1 MSFNLTMRALLGIG
15 GVVTALLCLPVA
27 RASFET
33 QRADAAIT
41 ALREGRPVTPQAV
54 RAAVDA
60 HNRAVATEPSAGRLF
75 KRSEFLAAA
84 ALSAQLKTQEP
95 ERSEW
100 LRQARDDLLHG
111 LAMDPARPHEW
122 LSLASVSEAL
132 NGPSRDTVPYIL
144 MSIRT
149 GRTLASLWPARM
161 RLILTNW
168 GYFTDE
174 EKKDLNDY
182 VVMTWRLS
190 SERWWWGR
198 LVYDVFDEVIIRW
211 LLRDEPMSAQEE
223 LSKWIKQART

>member
-1 MSFNLTMRALLGIG
+1 MRALVGIG

-41 ALREGRPVTPQAV
+41 ALREGRPVAAQAV
-54 RAAVDA
+54 RAAIDA
-60 HNRAVATEPSAGRLF
+60 HNRAVAAEPSPGRMF
-75 KRSEFLAAA
+75 RRSEFLAAA
-84 ALSAQLKTQEP
+84 AFSPQLKTQEP
-95 ERSEW
+95 DRSDW
-100 LRQARDDLLHG
+100 LKQAKSDLLQG
-111 LAMDPARPHEW
+111 LAKDPVRPNEW
-122 LSLASVSEAL
+122 LSLASVTQGLDGA
-132 NGPSRDTVPYIL
+132 SREVVPYLL

-149 GRTLASLWPARM
+149 GRNLAHLWPARM

-174 EKKDLNDY
+174 EKKFLNDY

-198 LVYDVFDEVIIRW
+198 QVYDVFDEVIIRW

>member
-1 MSFNLTMRALLGIG
+1 MRALLGIG

-33 QRADAAIT
+33 QRADSVIA
-41 ALREGRPVTPQAV
+41 ALREARPVTPEAV
-54 RAAVDA
+54 RAAMDA
-60 HNRAVATEPSAGRLF
+60 HNRAVAAEPSPGRLF
-75 KRSEFLAAA
+75 RRSEFLAAA
-84 ALSAQLKTQEP
+84 ALSSQLKTQEP
-95 ERSEW
+95 DQSAW
-100 LRQARDDLLHG
+100 LKQAKADLLRG
-111 LAMDPARPHEW
+111 LAKDPVRPNEW
-122 LSLASVSEAL
+122 LSLASVTQAL
-132 NGPSRDTVPYIL
+132 DGASREVVPYLL

-149 GRTLASLWPARM
+149 GRTLSHLWPARM
-161 RLILTNW
+161 RLILSNW
-168 GYFTDE
+168 GYFSDE
-174 EKKDLNDY
+174 EKKFLNDY

>member
-1 MSFNLTMRALLGIG
+1 MRALLGVG
-15 GVVTALLCLPVA
+15 GVVTALLCLPAA
-27 RASFET
+27 RASFES
-33 QRADAAIT
+33 QRADAAMT
-41 ALREGRPVTPQAV
+41 ALREGRPLAPQAV
-54 RAAVDA
+54 RAAIDA
-60 HNRAVATEPSAGRLF
+60 HDRAVAAEDTPARRF

-95 ERSEW
+95 DRSTW
-100 LRQARDDLLHG
+100 LKQAKADLLEG
-111 LAMDPARPHEW
+111 LSRDPARPHEW

-132 NGPSRDTVPYIL
+132 DGPSRDVVPYIL
-144 MSIRT
+144 TSIRT
-149 GRTLASLWPARM
+149 GRTLSSLWPARM

-174 EKKDLNDY
+174 EKKFLNDY

-198 LVYDVFDEVIIRW
+198 LVFDVFDEVIIRW